1 MANVTLVERMSSPFR
16 PAPPILAVVQ
26 ESIMTDNGVVAESP
40 APKRKGR
47 KVAEKFC
54 ITCNGLIAEGQGFTG
69 KSKKT
74 RKHLEGECKRS
85 LTEVFADV
93 DLSPRHHAVWDG
105 VGPIIPGVHGTN
117 CPGAMGE
124 PGDQGLPGV
133 DYVDTAAFDPG
144 PPMVVMNGDEFN
156 LMRQR
161 GSECVADA
169 SDGRPILECL
179 YLTFG
184 DGLEVQSADGF
195 MLLVQNFDVTGN
207 AAEGNIAVKAE
218 EFTAIAKTFPATAK
232 KRKDVVVN
240 LEIVTTY
247 SVAEDVKQFL
257 KVSVLIPGHDVVTYS
272 IAETPGTYPD
282 TMMLF
287 KSTINKRGEGND
299 RRVALHSNILMAIAK
314 IADYTSR
321 YNAGSLQATQ
331 FYYGNVDE
339 AVAFKGHKSEAPSY
353 YGLAMPV
360 FIQW

>member
-16 PAPPILAVVQ
+16 SAPPILAVVQ
-26 ESIMTDNGVVAESP
+26 ESTMTDNGAIAESP

-54 ITCNGLIAEGQGFTG
+54 ITCNGLIAEGADFTG

-74 RKHLEGECKRS
+74 YKHLDGQCPAR
-85 LTEVFADV
+85 VG
-93 DLSPRHHAVWDG
+93 DG
-105 VGPIIPGVHGTN
+105 VEPIIPGVHGTGP
-117 CPGAMGE
+117 CPMGE
-124 PGDQGLPGV
+124 PGDEGMDGV
-133 DYVDTAAFDPG
+133 DEADMVLDATGGLTVDPG

-161 GSECVADA
+161 GAECVVDP

-184 DGLEVQSADGF
+184 DGLEVMSADGF

-207 AAEGNIAVKAE
+207 PAEGNIAVKAE

-240 LEIVTTY
+240 LEIVRAYTVSGNAQQT
-247 SVAEDVKQFL
+247 L
-257 KVSVLIPGHDVVTYS
+257 KVTTMIPGYNGAQVFE
-272 IAETPGTYPD
+272 IPETPGTYPD
-282 TMMLF
+282 TMTLF
-287 KSTINKRGEGND
+287 KGTINKRGDGND

-321 YNAGSLQATQ
+321 YNAGSLQATE
-331 FYYGNVDE
+331 FYYGNVDQ

>member
-1 MANVTLVERMSSPFR
+1 MANVTLDERMSSPFR
-16 PAPPILAVVQ
+16 PAPSSFVVAQ
-26 ESIMTDNGVVAESP
+26 EAAMTDTGAVSESP

-54 ITCNGLIAEGQGFTG
+54 TTCNGLIAEGSDFTG

-74 RKHLEGECKRS
+74 YKHLGGQCERS
-85 LTEVFADV
+85 PAEAMATV
-93 DLSPRHHAVWDG
+93 DLTPTSHS
-105 VGPIIPGVHGTN
+105 VGPIDESGDAGV
-117 CPGAMGE
+117 
-124 PGDQGLPGV
+124 DGV
-133 DYVDTAAFDPG
+133 DYVEVAAFDSG

-161 GSECVADA
+161 GSECVADP
-169 SDGRPILECL
+169 SDGRPLLECL

-184 DGLEVQSADGF
+184 GGLEVMSADGF

-207 AAEGNIAVKAE
+207 PVEGNIAVKAE
-218 EFTAIAKTFPATAK
+218 EFTAIAKTFPTTAK

-240 LEIVTTY
+240 LEIVTTRH
-247 SVAEDVKQFL
+247 SLSTGESKDAQCL
-257 KVSVLIPGHDVVTYS
+257 KVGVLIPGHDVVTYS
-272 IAETPGTYPD
+272 IAETPGRYPD
-282 TMMLF
+282 TMTLF
-287 KSTINKRGEGND
+287 KSTIDQRGDGND
-299 RRVALHSNILMAIAK
+299 RRVALRSNALMAIAK

-321 YNAGSLQATQ
+321 YNGGSLQATE
-331 FYYGNVDE
+331 FYYGNSDQ